1 MQRFLSIQTTNPNEK
16 LVYMGN
22 RVKVLVEAIG
32 TYHLI
37 LDTIYHLDLFQT
49 LYVSSV
55 SQNLVSLS
63 KLDKAKYSF
72 RSGKGCFSFFKHN
85 RLIGFGI
92 IFEYLYKLNLEN
104 FFVETFLTLHHNIG
118 TKHGLVNEHSAY
130 LWHKCLG
137 HISK

>member
-22 RVKVLVEAIG
+22 RVRVLVEAIG

-72 RSGKGCFSFFKHN
+72 RSGK
-85 RLIGFGI
+85 
-92 IFEYLYKLNLEN
+92 
-104 FFVETFLTLHHNIG
+104 
-118 TKHGLVNEHSAY
+118 
-130 LWHKCLG
+130 
-137 HISK
+137 